1 MRLSHFASP
10 LKGNKT
16 EMQWIPSSNI
26 TVTLGNHFMRFKW
39 EQPLLVY
46 ILDGVEKTGSRSEQK
61 SSSIVEVAGSG
72 MDM

>member
-1 MRLSHFASP
+1 MSNTFPFPFSYITFLA
-10 LKGNKT
+10 T
-16 EMQWIPSSNI
+16 E

>member
-1 MRLSHFASP
+1 
-10 LKGNKT
+10 
-16 EMQWIPSSNI
+16 
-26 TVTLGNHFMRFKW
+26 MRFKW